1 MPLFQVQVAIALV
14 ACEVFSAL
22 LLIAVKPDEG
32 KVKLPQVVEDESLQ
46 DPFDVTKPEDI
57 VDGEPVD
64 EDKFWARVRAKVMMS
79 RVAFHNVNIRMCR
92 CV

>member
-32 KVKLPQVVEDESLQ
+32 KVKLPQVVQDDSLQ

-57 VDGEPVD
+57 IDGTPLNE
-64 EDKFWARVRAKVMMS
+64 EAFWQQVCEATASTAHTQV
-79 RVAFHNVNIRMCR
+79 
-92 CV
+92 